1 MLVQDYLSLN
11 YYKGFL
17 DNLSLEKIKDF
28 EKGLIE
34 KIKSEKSE
42 ILETIQSTGKLE
54 DDVEQKLIEIIKEYK
69 ESMKNA

>member
-69 ESMKNA
+69 ESMNNA

>member
-1 MLVQDYLSLN
+1 MAEQVISVFSGV
-11 YYKGFL
+11 KGFL

-69 ESMKNA
+69 ESMNNA